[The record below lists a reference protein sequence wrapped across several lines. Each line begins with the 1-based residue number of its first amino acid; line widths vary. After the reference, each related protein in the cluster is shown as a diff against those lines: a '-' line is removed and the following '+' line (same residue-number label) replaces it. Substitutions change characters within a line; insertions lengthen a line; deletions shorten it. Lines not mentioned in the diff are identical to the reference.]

1 MKYYEWISDNIRMPD
16 GDCWYIDFP
25 IGSYN
30 GVWFSECKRIDDW
43 NERLIAT
50 YPQCNFI
57 HVDFQPCR
65 YPVLSERFFTHLNA
79 IAPGTIQ
86 FLPFRMQQADGSN
99 EITGYGLGQIL
110 NRVDCLDKERTQVAD
125 GVWRSFPPL
134 GNFHIRGDI
143 CLRRQAVRDHQI
155 FRVLGTSSKLVVR
168 EDIKETVAA
177 HGFTGCRFI
186 ELRISE

>member
-25 IGSYN
+25 IESYN
-30 GVWFSECKRIDDW
+30 GVWFSDCKRIDSWD
-43 NERLIAT
+43 ERLIAT
-50 YPQCNFI
+50 YPQCTFI

-65 YPVLSERFFTHLNA
+65 YPVLSGHFFNHLNSL
-79 IAPGTIQ
+79 APGTIQ
-86 FLPFRMQQADGSN
+86 FLPFRMQQADGTN
-99 EITGYGLGQIL
+99 EISGYGLGQIL

-125 GVWRSFPPL
+125 GVWRAMPN
-134 GNFHIRGDI
+134 GNFRIRGDI
-143 CLRRQAVRDHQI
+143 CLRRRAVRDHQI
-155 FRVLGTSSKLVVR
+155 FRVLGTSVKLVVR

>member
-125 GVWRSFPPL
+125 GVWRAFPPPRQFSYPWRHL
-134 GNFHIRGDI
+134 PPAPGGQRSSDIQGLRHICKTRGARGYQGDGR
-143 CLRRQAVRDHQI
+143 CSWVYWVSLH
-155 FRVLGTSSKLVVR
+155 
-168 EDIKETVAA
+168 
-177 HGFTGCRFI
+177 
-186 ELRISE
+186 